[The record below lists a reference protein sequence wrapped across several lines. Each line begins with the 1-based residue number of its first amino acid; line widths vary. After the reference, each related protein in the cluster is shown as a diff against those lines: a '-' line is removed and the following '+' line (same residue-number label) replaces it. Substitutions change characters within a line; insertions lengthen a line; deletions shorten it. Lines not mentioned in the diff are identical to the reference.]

1 MSDPQTVGES
11 VGEVIEEAII
21 EANQQSEAANEL
33 AAQIAAGAM
42 ETERGNRIEALERR
56 FEEWESNQS
65 DSAQA
70 IAALTMGMQELT
82 GQMSVLLAQSTPA
95 PSPTPNPQSAVDG
108 QKESLEEMPPA
119 TTTEAVEVVQ
129 EAPKPAPAPK
139 KKRRRWI

>member
-21 EANQQSEAANEL
+21 EANRQSEAASEL
-33 AAQIAAGAM
+33 AAQVAAGAM

-56 FEEWESNQS
+56 FEEWENNQS
-65 DSAQA
+65 DTAQA
-70 IAALTMGMQELT
+70 IAALTLGMQELT
-82 GQMSVLLAQSTPA
+82 GQMSVLLAQSTQA
-95 PSPTPNPQSAVDG
+95 PSPTSSRQNEEDG

-119 TTTEAVEVVQ
+119 TTTEVEVAQ

-139 KKRRRWI
+139 KKRRRWM